1 MKCRLYVGEISVG
14 TEVCD
19 SGLFHGDVVWVTPLK
34 IDFCVDNV

>member
-19 SGLFHGDVVWVTPLK
+19 SGLFHGEMW
-34 IDFCVDNV
+34 FG